1 MVREVRCSMPAFAL
15 SFISS
20 PECTYGNGMFVGPL
34 PHAGSPCMS
43 VGRNGSSPAPRHLQN
58 VHTALVAP
66 AVLGVQS
73 PTPGAGLE
81 LAARGAFFSPDSWW
95 DGSASSPLCQLHL
108 PWDISLTK

>member
-34 PHAGSPCMS
+34 PHAGSPRMS
-43 VGRNGSSPAPRHLQN
+43 VGRKGSSPAPRHLQN

-81 LAARGAFFSPDSWW
+81 LAARGAFFSPDSW
-95 DGSASSPLCQLHL
+95 
-108 PWDISLTK
+108 